1 MDQGQ
6 SRLGFVIRRLFVGVV
21 LGLIAGLGWMSAKL
35 LIEGIHPLDR
45 WYAFR
50 VYEMMGAIAGV
61 AVGLLW
67 GLVALKEPVTR
78 PPSHDDVGPESR

>member
-1 MDQGQ
+1 M
-6 SRLGFVIRRLFVGVV
+6 V

-67 GLVALKEPVTR
+67 GLVALTVPVTR

>member
-1 MDQGQ
+1 MDKRQ
-6 SRLGFVIRRLFVGVV
+6 SRLGIVIRRLFVGVV

-61 AVGLLW
+61 AVGLFW
-67 GLVALKEPVTR
+67 GLVALTEPVT
-78 PPSHDDVGPESR
+78 PPTSRDDVGPESR